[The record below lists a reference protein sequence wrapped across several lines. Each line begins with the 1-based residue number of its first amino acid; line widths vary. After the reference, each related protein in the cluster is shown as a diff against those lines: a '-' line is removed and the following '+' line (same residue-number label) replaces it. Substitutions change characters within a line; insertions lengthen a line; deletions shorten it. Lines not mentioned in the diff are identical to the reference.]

1 MATVILRT
9 TAGAAHDHAVR
20 NGNATV
26 SPIAH
31 ILLLSGSA
39 ITNVI
44 DILALTEIPGDV
56 VHSFDRRSAEDC
68 DWAIT
73 ESTLT
78 STRIE
83 AHLTESVTGITITGV
98 VLTLE
103 NGVVWGYAPYLPDQG
118 GLTKTIAFSWTLDLL
133 IVESTDATPLQLTYS
148 PIDYRS
154 MRDRLITDIRN
165 ELNIEELLGM
175 LQDATKFCLIDGNET
190 STWVLDGG
198 EPDPLCQILPTTTTL
213 PPIDGGI
220 E

>member
-83 AHLTESVTGITITGV
+83 AHLAESVTGITITGV

-148 PIDYRS
+148 PIDYRLL
-154 MRDRLITDIRN
+154 RDRLLTDLAEARKQ
-165 ELNIEELLGM
+165 LIEGIFCAGLKSPPFGETYDCDGALDLSSADILGI
-175 LQDATKFCLIDGNET
+175 AA
-190 STWVLDGG
+190 
-198 EPDPLCQILPTTTTL
+198 PTF
-213 PPIDGGI
+213 
-220 E
+220 